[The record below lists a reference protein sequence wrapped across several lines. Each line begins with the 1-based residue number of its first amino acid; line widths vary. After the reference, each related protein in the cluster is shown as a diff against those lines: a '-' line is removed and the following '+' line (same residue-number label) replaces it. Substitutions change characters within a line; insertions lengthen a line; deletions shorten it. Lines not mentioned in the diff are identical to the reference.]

1 MVTEPVIADAAERER
16 ALDVS
21 RSFIVQAPAG
31 SGKTEL
37 LTQRFLCLLAG
48 VRHPEEIYAITF
60 TRKAAA
66 EMRNRILA
74 ALDAATDPQPT
85 QTHRRRTWQLARAA
99 LAQDARQG
107 WQIASNPNRL
117 RIQTFDSLS
126 HALARQMPLLSALGA
141 APGTSEQPERFYREA
156 ARATLRMLEDD
167 TLGPHVE
174 RLLVHLDNRQ
184 GQLEDLLCSMLAR
197 REQWLGHTLA
207 APQGSDIEA
216 ALDDAV
222 TSHLQQLHDAC
233 EPGLLSALSDI
244 AQQAAA
250 RLDPSRTREPA
261 PDSLGAWREYTAAP
275 GTQWSDLAK
284 WLGLAE
290 LVLTRGNTPRRQ
302 WNADI
307 GFAAPSESGIAAATK
322 AQRQKDKEAIKDLC
336 TRLCADDETVALWC
350 GLRQLPQQ
358 GLDMQQQA
366 VLASLFAVLLHAA
379 SELQLVFRD
388 NGEVDFAEIQMRAR
402 RALGSPDEPTDLAL
416 SLDYRLQ
423 HLLVDEFQDTSSS
436 QYALLTTLTAG
447 WQHGDGRTLFA
458 VGDPMQSIY
467 RFREAEVGL
476 YLSAREHGIGGL
488 RLEPLRLEVNFRST
502 GAIVDWVNAA
512 FPLILPHRA
521 DAGRGAVPYSAAIA
535 LDQQEDP
542 QAVQLHP
549 FAANDAQAEAACVL
563 ELVKVAL
570 GESED
575 GQVAVLA
582 RARSHLH
589 AIALAL
595 KEAGLAFQAV
605 DVDPLALQ
613 PVLRDLHH
621 LTRALLHPADRLSWM
636 VVLRAPWLGLG
647 LPDLLTIAEASPRCI
662 PGRLRDPAVLAALS
676 TDGRDRVQR
685 LLQILDHQLPARG
698 RRPLRQWIEGVWLRL
713 GGPAV
718 ASHEALSDAQAYL
731 ALLDLNEQAGGLL
744 DFAGLDTAL
753 ARLYATPDSNA
764 DGRIQLMTMH
774 KAKGLEF
781 DTVILPGLGRRPR
794 GSSSE
799 LLYWL
804 ERTGADGRTRLL
816 MAPIRASEQATDP
829 ISGYLRELDRE
840 KSRLE
845 ASRLLYV
852 AATRAR
858 RRLHLLGHIT
868 FNSKGEP
875 GKPAAD
881 SLLEKLWPVVGDMFA
896 PLQAPTA
903 ATTGGPALNPAALWR
918 LPADWRPASGADTTI
933 AIAPTDTGTPVVD
946 IDYDWAGD
954 TARHVG
960 TLVHRHLERIATQ
973 GVGLWTPER
982 IAGLQDGVRLGLRNL
997 GVDAGELEQA
1007 VGRTLRA
1014 LQQTLADDTGRWIL
1028 AAHTDARC
1036 EWPLTV
1042 FEQTARHYVI
1052 DRSFVDEQGVRWIID
1067 YKTGEHL
1074 DADRDAFLDGEQ
1086 LRYRA
1091 QLENYGRIVR
1101 TLEDRPIRLALYFPL
1116 FPDWRAWDYP
1126 G

>member
-1 MVTEPVIADAAERER
+1 MTEQTIADAAERER

-37 LTQRFLCLLAG
+37 LTQRFLCLLAE

-74 ALDAATDPQPT
+74 ALDAAGDEQPT
-85 QTHRRRTWQLARAA
+85 QPHRRRTWQLARAA

-107 WQIASNPNRL
+107 WQIASSPNRL
-117 RIQTFDSLS
+117 RVQTFDSLS
-126 HALARQMPLLSALGA
+126 HSLARQMPLLSALGA
-141 APGTSEQPERFYREA
+141 APGTSEQPANYYREA
-156 ARATLRMLEDD
+156 ARATLRMLDDD

-184 GQLEDLLCSMLAR
+184 GQLEDLLCGMLAR

-207 APQGSDIEA
+207 APQRSDIEE

-222 TSHLQQLHDAC
+222 TSHLRQLRDAC
-233 EPGLLSALSDI
+233 GPGLLQQLCDI
-244 AQQAAA
+244 AHHAAD
-250 RLDPSRTREPA
+250 RLDPTRAGTPE
-261 PDSLGAWREYTAAP
+261 PDSLGAWREYAAVP
-275 GTQWSDLAK
+275 GTQWSALPH

-290 LVLTRGNTPRRQ
+290 LVLTRGNTPRKQ

-307 GFAAPSESGIAAATK
+307 GFPAPSEAGIGAATK
-322 AQRQKDKEAIKDLC
+322 AQRQQDKASIRELCEQLHADEEA
-336 TRLCADDETVALWC
+336 VALWA
-350 GLRQLPQQ
+350 GLRVLPQS
-358 GLDMQQQA
+358 GLDAQQQA
-366 VLASLFAVLLHAA
+366 VLNSLFAVLLHAA
-379 SELQLVFRD
+379 TELQLVFAD

-436 QYALLTTLTAG
+436 QYELLATLTAG
-447 WQHGDGRTLFA
+447 WQQGDGRTLFA

-476 YLSAREHGIGGL
+476 YLSAREHGIGQL
-488 RLEPLRLEVNFRST
+488 RLTALRLQVNFRST

-512 FPLILPHRA
+512 FPVILPHSE
-521 DAGRGAVPYSAAIA
+521 DPGRGAVPYSAAIA
-535 LDQQEDP
+535 LDAHKDP
-542 QAVQLHP
+542 LAVQVHP
-549 FAANDAQAEAACVL
+549 FAASDTRAEAAHVL
-563 ELVKVAL
+563 ELVRAAL
-570 GESED
+570 RETAD

-595 KEAGLAFQAV
+595 KEAGIAFQAV

-613 PVLRDLHH
+613 PVVRDLYH
-621 LTRALLHPADRLSWM
+621 LTRALLHPADRLAWM

-662 PGRLRDPAVLAALS
+662 PARLRDPAVQAALS
-676 TDGRDRVQR
+676 TDGRARVER
-685 LLQILDHQLPARG
+685 LLQILDRQLPARG
-698 RRPLRQWIEGVWLRL
+698 RRPLRQWVEGIWLRL
-713 GGPAV
+713 GGLAV
-718 ASHEALSDAQAYL
+718 ATTVALPDAQAYL
-731 ALLDLNEQAGGLL
+731 RLLDLHEQAGGLF
-744 DFAGLDTAL
+744 DFAELEAAL
-753 ARLYATPDSNA
+753 ARLYATPDSHA
-764 DGRIQLMTMH
+764 DGRVQLMTMH

-794 GSSSE
+794 GSIAE

-816 MAPIRASEQATDP
+816 MAPIRASEQAADP
-829 ISGYLRELDRE
+829 ISGYLRELDRD
-840 KSRLE
+840 KGRLE
-845 ASRLLYV
+845 TSRLLYV
-852 AATRAR
+852 AATRAK

-868 FNSKGEP
+868 FNSKGDA
-875 GKPAAD
+875 GKPVAD
-881 SLLEKLWPVVGDMFA
+881 SLLEKLWPVIGDAFT
-896 PLQAPTA
+896 PLQAPP
-903 ATTGGPALNPAALWR
+903 ATRADLPAVNAAALWR
-918 LPADWRPASGADTTI
+918 LPADWRPAGATLPSVTT
-933 AIAPTDTGTPVVD
+933 APPDTGAVLADVD
-946 IDYDWAGD
+946 FDWAGD

-960 TLVHRHLERIATQ
+960 TLVHRHLEQIATQ
-973 GVGLWTPER
+973 GPEHWTPER
-982 IAGLQDGVRLGLRNL
+982 IAGLQKGVRLGLRNL
-997 GVDAGELEQA
+997 GVDADEVEQA
-1007 VGRTLRA
+1007 VTRTLRA
-1014 LQQTLADDTGRWIL
+1014 LQQTLAHETGRWIL
-1028 AAHTDARC
+1028 DAHKDARC
-1036 EWPLTV
+1036 EWPLT
-1042 FEQTARHYVI
+1042 FAEQTARHYVI
-1052 DRSFVDEQGVRWIID
+1052 DRSFVDPKGVRWIID

-1074 DADRDAFLDGEQ
+1074 DGDRDAFLDSEQ
-1086 LRYRA
+1086 ERYRA

-1101 TLEDRPIRLALYFPL
+1101 ALEDRPIRLALYFPL
-1116 FPDWRAWDYP
+1116 FPDWRVWDYA